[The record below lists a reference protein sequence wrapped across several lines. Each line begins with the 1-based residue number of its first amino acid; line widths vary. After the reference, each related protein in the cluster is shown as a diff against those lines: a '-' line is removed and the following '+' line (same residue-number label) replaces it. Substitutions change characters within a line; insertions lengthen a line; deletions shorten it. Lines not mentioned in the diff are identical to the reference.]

1 MINRLKG
8 LAATLIL
15 AAILVGLPAALAA
28 VGLPALFTQPVGNPL
43 EVLLRP
49 DDGTLVLSA
58 LWVIGCVVWVVLAVA
73 TLTELVS
80 ALRRVR
86 APQLA
91 GLRLPQAFAQQ
102 LVSTAALLFVATS
115 SLAPTAQAAPL
126 TTTATVS
133 VAPEADPLPVVSSL
147 HATPPASPTAATYVV
162 QPGDSLWRIAE
173 QKLGAGER
181 YPEIISLNADLL
193 GNGPDFLKPGW
204 RLQLPAAAAPLS
216 ATGDE
221 LTVTVAKGDT
231 LSRIAETH
239 LGDPSRWVDIYD
251 ASTAIVQPD
260 GRRLT
265 DPDQIDIGWTLTIPA
280 GHDASQDIA
289 DQAAPEPRTEPDI
302 SPDASEPAPPH
313 QAPAEP
319 PPAERPAPAPA
330 DAGPTAAPEVSTA
343 DLDAHE
349 DPAPSAPWLVPG
361 LSAGGLL
368 LGAFALVL
376 TRRRAAQAR
385 FRRPGKAIPAA
396 PVELAPI
403 EKTVA
408 TSPAAA
414 VTVQTLD
421 RILRWTAA
429 QQFAAGDPVPP
440 VIAVDFDAERVTL
453 HLAEEATLRAP
464 WLTDATGKHWTLRLS
479 EVPDQDALAAESG
492 AAAWPQLVTLGTN
505 EAGVTWLLNT
515 EEVGT
520 IRLTGDPT
528 YAQDFTRYLVAE
540 LALNPWAQDVRID
553 CINTCAELVNLDPSR
568 VRHHTDRTAVADA
581 LAEAVNT
588 VDRLATLGVPDLADA
603 RTGEAGDDLWCSRAV
618 LVTEPHAGDLDVLM
632 DTIATQVGR
641 TGTSVVLTQPTGTE
655 HGMEIHFTETGRVQ
669 LPSAGL
675 DLIAVG
681 LTRDEAAGCAALI
694 AIADLPDDADI
705 PPMETI
711 TGQNTWRSYANE
723 AGQITDSRITERS
736 VDAQRSQSI
745 LPEDD
750 ETLLAVSAVTE
761 EDLTTLAPTIPTDV
775 AAEVE
780 SIDPT
785 LDDDLAEWDAGG
797 ARPRLS
803 VLGPVVARTGSGG
816 NAQAVV
822 RRKPY
827 YTELLAYLASRP
839 NGATTDQVAAAMNI
853 DTKRVRR
860 DLSILRDWLGIDAAT
875 GQPHIPEATKSNAAK
890 LLGCGAYEVNGLL
903 YDADLFRR
911 LRVRGEARGA
921 EGLPDL
927 TKALA
932 LVNGRPFDEVR
943 SGGGSWLVDQSLPHY
958 LTVAVVDVAHL
969 VTTISL
975 ARGNHRVARAA
986 TETAILAAPHEQIPR
1001 LDLAAVA
1008 AAEGLSSEAK
1018 LIAQTT
1024 LDGDGDEPPLEVS
1037 RRAGEIVARH
1047 RWLVD
1052 DAQAS

>member
-28 VGLPALFTQPVGNPL
+28 VGLPALFTQPVANPL
-43 EVLLRP
+43 EILLRP
-49 DDGTLVLSA
+49 DDGTLVLSV

-115 SLAPTAQAAPL
+115 SLAPTAQAAPA
-126 TTTATVS
+126 TPTATVS
-133 VAPEADPLPVVSSL
+133 VAPKADPLPVVSSL
-147 HATPPASPTAATYVV
+147 RATPPAAPTATYVV

-204 RLQLPAAAAPLS
+204 RLQIPEATAPLRT
-216 ATGDE
+216 TGEE

-239 LGDPSRWVDIYD
+239 LGDPSRWGDIYD

-265 DPDQIDIGWTLTIPA
+265 DPNQIDIGWTLTIPT
-280 GHDASQDIA
+280 GHDASHDIA
-289 DQAAPEPRTEPDI
+289 DQATPEPRTEPDI
-302 SPDASEPAPPH
+302 SPDAESAPIDN
-313 QAPAEP
+313 APAEP
-319 PPAERPAPAPA
+319 RPAQEPAPAPA
-330 DAGPTAAPEVSTA
+330 DAGPSAAPEVGTA
-343 DLDAHE
+343 DLHDHE
-349 DPAPSAPWLVPG
+349 APAPFAAWLVPG

-368 LGAFALVL
+368 LGAFTLVL

-385 FRRPGKAIPAA
+385 FRRPGKALPAA

-429 QQFAAGDPVPP
+429 QQYATGDPVPP
-440 VIAVDFDAERVTL
+440 LIAVDFNAERVTL
-453 HLAEEATLRAP
+453 HLAEEATLHAP

-479 EVPDQDALAAESG
+479 DVPDQDALAAESG
-492 AAAWPQLVTLGTN
+492 APAWPQLITLGTN

-528 YAQDFTRYLVAE
+528 YAHDFTRYLVAE

-588 VDRLATLGVPDLADA
+588 VDRLTTLGVSDLADA
-603 RTGEAGDDLWCSRAV
+603 RTGEAGDDLWASRAI
-618 LVTEPHAGDLDVLM
+618 LVTEPNTDDLDVLV

-641 TGTSVVLTQPTGTE
+641 TGTSVVLTQPGGTE

-711 TGQNTWRSYANE
+711 PGQITWRSYANE

-736 VDAQRSQSI
+736 LDAQRSQSI

-761 EDLTTLAPTIPTDV
+761 EDLTTLAPTIPTDL

-803 VLGPVVARTGSGG
+803 VLGPIVARTGPGG

-839 NGATTDQVAAAMNI
+839 NGATTDQVAATMNI

-860 DLSILRDWLGIDAAT
+860 DLSILRDWLGVDATT
-875 GQPHIPEATKSNAAK
+875 GQPHIPEATKSKAAK

-921 EGLPDL
+921 EGLADL

-1008 AAEGLSSEAK
+1008 AAEGLASEAK

-1024 LDGDGDEPPLEVS
+1024 LDGDGDEAPLEVS
-1037 RRAGEIVARH
+1037 RRAGEIVTRH